1 MATSLSF
8 TNAIVFFSPARSPYN
23 FSPMGVTSG
32 HAPLLGPFCRGQC
45 WSKCS
50 IVLSTSSSPLSH
62 FLLSRHQLPP
72 PPPSSS
78 FFFHIPYSSISLH
91 LLRYLPF
98 FHIPHITSL
107 SISSSISP
115 PPSPHHPSSSIS
127 SPSSSSSF
135 PPAPRSFPP
144 PPSPSHLLLLSLLQV
159 DLSFLTDRISSK
171 KILFSNAFSSS

>member
-1 MATSLSF
+1 MRHSLDHPAEGS
-8 TNAIVFFSPARSPYN
+8 AGASVPLFSLPP
-23 FSPMGVTSG
+23 
-32 HAPLLGPFCRGQC
+32 HLLFP
-45 WSKCS
+45 
-50 IVLSTSSSPLSH
+50 ISSSPVINS
-62 FLLSRHQLPP
+62 P

-78 FFFHIPYSSISLH
+78 FFFNIPYSSISLH
-91 LLRYLPF
+91 LLLRYLPF